1 MAEDTSEIDKL
12 FTMEALTGDTDDT
25 SEIDKLFTMEALT
38 EDTDDTAD
46 GRTFSERARDAGGQ
60 IGDIAQGVGAGF
72 TNIAQGL
79 SEVAVMPLES
89 AGLVDEGSQEKVTQ
103 FFEDTK
109 DTLGFTPDTTAGKVT
124 ETIATYVPTPL
135 VMLSFV
141 SKVAKAAKA
150 LQAGTLIPQAT
161 SLFGRSAQLFGRT
174 APKALTTTRVG
185 QAALTTVGSGVGDFL
200 VSPSTMGTLADSWDA
215 LPEGLRTEDEEG
227 LTGSALQDVRLRN
240 KVRLGVEGAAF
251 NAAGEVLIPFAGGL
265 IRSAAS
271 VPGVPL
277 LARSISAG
285 FDMLGNTINRRAA
298 SGGKVSTFL
307 KKNFTPDGLTPPQ
320 IATGIRTAESMG
332 EAQSEMASKAVAK
345 YDKALLKVTKLQRLT
360 FRGSAAIEAAHN
372 KTMSYLTGNLPRAD
386 FKAEYGE
393 NVVKAADEMRDQI
406 DTLSKE
412 FEFSIDAAPNLT
424 PVQKS
429 DLKAQF
435 SSNQGSYITRVYEL
449 YQNPEKFVG
458 LDYRTLDGYD
468 AAKNQLTGIIAR
480 GNPANQVAGAAEQE
494 AVKMIDDLFKNDSI
508 RQGMTTEAVK
518 RNQLKGLAT
527 GVRDANNRTSL
538 FKLATGQLLP
548 RATSGRLEQATL
560 LRGLMGEVVKPKDA
574 FLVTINNM
582 STTMASQR
590 LYDDVIKMGQ
600 STARDAQGN
609 LINPGQVKSF
619 DEFVSESGVNPDAR
633 PFVVDGS
640 TVLTTSQ
647 ANTMKQ
653 NQYVQMGEVD
663 LKNPFGGQYGSLSGN
678 YVPTEIYASLTA
690 ASRPQGAMAGAL
702 AVALQAKGLSQ
713 MTKTV
718 LNPLSTVRNFL
729 SNIFVIGAN
738 GLGGRN
744 MNILD
749 AGDTLVAN
757 AVSNPAQF
765 KFLSAMQ
772 NEGATGQNIQINE
785 MRKLLEEQ
793 TQRGVSATLN
803 KVGTFI
809 RDEVPLVGKTIRV
822 MEKAYQLGDDYFKV
836 VAGLGEKARYG
847 AALKKAGFNIDE
859 LGPEDLTRFLDPAG
873 RVADPAGLA
882 AAVARN
888 DQKDAVKAA
897 LVESR
902 IASRQTSIA
911 GTDFGDMMVVDIVKA
926 TMPTYSMVP
935 EAVKSLRK
943 IPVMGNFIS
952 YPVEIM
958 RTSANILERGVR
970 ELGFQPTQKLIDA
983 MGDVGAKKFA
993 REIRAIGAQ
1002 RVSGYVS
1009 SALVA
1014 PYAIKAAAHRSLGIT
1029 SEQEKLLDETKAPY
1043 AAGNNLMYITKPDE
1057 DLNAEAVDLSYMLPY
1072 DYILAPA
1079 RAAMEIYQRKGSLGA
1094 SDTETILAMSAS
1106 VLQKFLEPF
1115 ASEGL
1120 AAERV
1125 IDVTTRNG
1133 KTSTGAEIWEPGA
1146 LQGEKV
1152 KKGVNHVLAAFLP
1165 GIAEQAI
1172 TVKGGEVVQG
1182 RTTRAATGLPTKS
1195 GDKYTIAEEIGSL
1208 MTGLRPIKIN
1218 TGRNL
1223 GFSGGAYSADRSSAV
1238 QIFTGKA
1245 DDNDAT
1251 VGDITDAYIRAN
1263 EAKRRHQAKLK
1274 IRIDAA
1280 MDGGMT
1286 RRQVQKALENTGVS
1300 SKEFRN
1306 IMRNRYDPI
1315 KISRALIRE
1324 VRDEVN
1330 VKKEN
1335 RLLSRIPKV
1344 EINKIRS
1351 SLRNSEIIPTSSD
1364 DTSEIDNLFT
1374 IEALTGNDDLSL
1386 SAPSQPQ
1393 VQVQP
1398 ATQPDQS
1405 FFDQTMDTIGSTA
1418 GKVSDT
1424 ISGITDSA
1432 GNIATDFLGSDPVSQ
1447 LKNSQIAQ
1455 SLRSNRP

>member
-1 MAEDTSEIDKL
+1 MAESAVRDDL
-12 FTMEALTGDTDDT
+12 FLPKSAVRDDLFLTKDFTD
-25 SEIDKLFTMEALT
+25 E
-38 EDTDDTAD
+38 EDSTDEEDTAD
-46 GRTFSERARDAGGQ
+46 GRTFAERARDAGGQ
-60 IGDIAQGVGAGF
+60 IGDMAQGVGAGL
-72 TNIAQGL
+72 TNIAQGI
-79 SEVAVMPLES
+79 SELGVMPLES

-103 FFEDTK
+103 FFADTK
-109 DTLGFTPDTTAGKVT
+109 DTLGLTPDTTAGKVT
-124 ETIATYVPTPL
+124 ETIATYAPTPL
-135 VMLSFV
+135 LVLSFV
-141 SKVAKAAKA
+141 SKAAKAAKA

-161 SLFGRSAQLFGRT
+161 SLFGQTAQLFGRT

-185 QAALTTVGSGVGDFL
+185 QAALTTVGSGAADIL

-227 LTGSALQDVRLRN
+227 LTGSALQSVRLRN
-240 KVRLGVEGAAF
+240 KVRLGIEGASF
-251 NAAGEVLIPFAGGL
+251 NAAGEVLIPFAGAM

-277 LARSISAG
+277 LARSISSG
-285 FDMLGNTINRRAA
+285 FDMLGNTIIRRAEN
-298 SGGKVSTFL
+298 GGKISKFL
-307 KKNFTPDGLTPPQ
+307 KKNFTPDGLTPSQ

-332 EAQSEMASKAVAK
+332 EAQSEMASKTVAK
-345 YDKALLKVTKLQRLT
+345 YDKAILKLTRLQRLT
-360 FRGSAAIEAAHN
+360 GRGAAATEAAHN
-372 KTMSYLTGNLPRAD
+372 RTMSYLTGNLPRAD
-386 FKAEYGE
+386 FVSEYGE
-393 NVVKAADEMRDQI
+393 GVTKAADEMRDQI
-406 DTLSKE
+406 DNLSKE

-424 PVQKS
+424 PAQKS

-449 YQNPEKFVG
+449 YLNPEKFVG
-458 LDYRTLDGYD
+458 LDYRALPGYD

-480 GNPANQVAGAAEQE
+480 GTPGNQVAGSADQQA
-494 AVKMIDDLFKNDSI
+494 IDLIDSLFKNDSLL
-508 RQGMTTEAVK
+508 QGMTTEAVK
-518 RNQLKGLAT
+518 KNQLRGLSE
-527 GVRDANNRTSL
+527 GVADANKRTSL

-548 RATSGRLEQATL
+548 RQTSGFLEQADL
-560 LRGLMGEVVKPKDA
+560 LRGLMGEVTKPKDA

-590 LYDDVIKMGQ
+590 LYDSVSKMSQ
-600 STARDAQGN
+600 STMRNAQGN
-609 LINPGQVKSF
+609 LVSPGSVKSF
-619 DEFVSESGVNPDAR
+619 DEYVSESGVNPDAR
-633 PFVVDGS
+633 PFVIDGS
-640 TVLTTSQ
+640 TVLTRGQSN
-647 ANTMKQ
+647 ALKQ
-653 NQYVQMGEVD
+653 NNYVQMGEVD

-678 YVPTEIYASLTA
+678 WVPSEIYGSLTA

-729 SNIFVIGAN
+729 SNIFVVAAN

-803 KVGTFI
+803 KAGTFV
-809 RDEVPLVGKTIRV
+809 REKVPLVGKTIRG

-847 AALKKAGFNIDE
+847 AALRKGGVNIDD
-859 LGPEDLTRFLDPAG
+859 LGPEDLTKFRDALGNVTNPT
-873 RVADPAGLA
+873 GLA
-882 AAVARN
+882 EAVARN
-888 DQKDAVKAA
+888 ARRDAIKAA
-897 LVESR
+897 LVGSR
-902 IASRQTSIA
+902 LASRQTSIA
-911 GTDFGDMMVVDIVKA
+911 GTDFGDMMAVDIVKA

-970 ELGFQPTQKLIDA
+970 ELGFQPTQQLISA
-983 MGDVGAKKFA
+983 MGEAEAKKFA
-993 REIRAIGAQ
+993 RQIRAIGAQ

-1014 PYAIKAAAHRSLGIT
+1014 PYAIKAAAHRALGIT

-1072 DYILAPA
+1072 DYMLAPA
-1079 RAAMEIYQRKGSLGA
+1079 RAALEIYQRKGALGA

-1165 GIAEQAI
+1165 GIAEQAV

-1182 RTTRAATGLPTKS
+1182 RTTRATTGLPTKA

-1251 VGDITDAYIRAN
+1251 VEDITDAYRRAN
-1263 EAKRRHQAKLK
+1263 DAKRRHQATLK

-1286 RRQVQKALENTGVS
+1286 KQQVKRALKNTGVS
-1300 SKEFRN
+1300 KKELSN

-1330 VKKEN
+1330 IKKEN
-1335 RLLSRIPKV
+1335 RLLSRIPKA
-1344 EINKIRS
+1344 EINEIRR
-1351 SLRNSEIIPTSSD
+1351 SLRNSEIIPTSRD
-1364 DTSEIDNLFT
+1364 
-1374 IEALTGNDDLSL
+1374 ALQTRPIDDLFL
-1386 SAPSQPQ
+1386 SAPTQPQVQPQ

-1398 ATQPDQS
+1398 APQPQPDQS
-1405 FFDQTMDTIGSTA
+1405 FFDQALDTVESTA
-1418 GKVSDT
+1418 GQVSNT
-1424 ISGITDSA
+1424 LSGITDST
-1432 GNIATDFLGSDPVSQ
+1432 GKIAMDFLGSDPISQ
-1447 LKNSQIAQ
+1447 LRNSQIAQ
-1455 SLRSNRP
+1455 RLSGSNRP